1 MIYHLA
7 LPEDWDAA
15 QRSGTYAMSTRGA
28 PLASVGFIHASYQH
42 QVEGVANEF
51 YADVDELMLLTIDPD
66 AVGSSVVD
74 ESPTDDPADE
84 LFPHIYG
91 PLPVDAVIAG
101 RLWKRQSGQTWRR
114 PPIWAANTADSGPDA
129 AQNAKGTGGRPDRL
143 GPESRPDR

>member
-1 MIYHLA
+1 VIYHLA

-15 QRSGTYAMSTRGA
+15 QRSGTYEMSTRGA

-51 YADVDELMLLTIDPD
+51 YADVDELVLLTIDPD

-91 PLPVDAVIAG
+91 PLNRNAVVSVRPMQRDADDK
-101 RLWKRQSGQTWRR
+101 WQF
-114 PPIWAANTADSGPDA
+114 
-129 AQNAKGTGGRPDRL
+129 
-143 GPESRPDR
+143 PEGMKAEV

>member
-15 QRSGTYAMSTRGA
+15 QQSGTYEMSTRGA

-51 YADVDELMLLTIDPD
+51 YADVDELVLLTIDPD

-74 ESPTDDPADE
+74 ESPTDDPGRRALSSHLRTAPGRCRHRRSALE
-84 LFPHIYG
+84 A
-91 PLPVDAVIAG
+91 AVGSDVAPTRAG
-101 RLWKRQSGQTWRR
+101 IPT
-114 PPIWAANTADSGPDA
+114 
-129 AQNAKGTGGRPDRL
+129 
-143 GPESRPDR
+143 